1 MTRVP
6 GAIDIRSVT
15 RATLVPWAYAIGI
28 LFAVAVAATPPAGVD
43 LDPLRFWT
51 IVASGATL
59 SYIARVFWDSAET
72 AARFS
77 IARYGGDERYEQAAR
92 RSFAWAELVSIG
104 CGIAACV
111 LVFRVLPGRFTPLLG
126 MALACVA
133 VTVWLAKYA
142 YVVLAVGEG
151 SPVAAAPP
159 VDRRLRTPILSVRA
173 LGIPRKAVPLIVA
186 AGIILLV
193 GAAVVFLWAPT
204 GPVGWFG
211 LVLIVLTGLPI
222 RWTGEFWAIALL
234 RLENADSAPPDVYPK
249 ARAAEKVLDR
259 CAQLLFAGGWVC
271 YVTLGVH
278 NLSGRIAI
286 CAMLLSAIIMI
297 AKPAYLLRRFGDHE

>member
-1 MTRVP
+1 MP

-15 RATLVPWAYAIGI
+15 RATLVPWTYAIGI
-28 LFAVAVAATPPAGVD
+28 LFAVAIAATPPAGVD

-51 IVASGATL
+51 IVASGVAL
-59 SYIARVFWDSAET
+59 SYIAWVFWGSAET

-92 RSFAWAELVSIG
+92 RWFAWAEPVSMC
-104 CGIAACV
+104 CGIAAGV

-126 MALACVA
+126 MALACAA

-142 YVVLAVGEG
+142 HVVLAVGDG

-159 VDRRLRTPILSVRA
+159 VDRRLRAPILSVRA

-186 AGIILLV
+186 TGVILLLS
-193 GAAVVFLWAPT
+193 AAAVFLWAPT
-204 GPVGWFG
+204 GPVGWLG
-211 LVLIVLTGLPI
+211 LVLIALTSLPI
-222 RWTGEFWAIALL
+222 RWNEEFWTIALL

-271 YVTLGVH
+271 YVTLGLLH
-278 NLSGRIAI
+278 FSARIAV
-286 CAMLLSAIIMI
+286 CAMLLSVLIVIM
-297 AKPAYLLRRFGDHE
+297 KPAYLLSRFGNHE